1 MARSRCRGEAGQI
14 TAMLVIFSICLL
26 IAVAA
31 VTDISASYLRRQ
43 DATSLAD
50 GAALAATDAAAAGGV
65 YAGEDVEFVTLDE
78 SAAASAV
85 DAYLREVGAYDDY
98 PGLRV
103 DVVVVGHTV
112 EVTMTMP
119 YDLPVTMP
127 GVDATTTIH
136 SRAAAQLP
144 IY

>member
-1 MARSRCRGEAGQI
+1 MATARRRGEAGQI

-43 DATSLAD
+43 AATSLAD

-65 YAGEDVEFVTLDE
+65 YTGEDIEFVTIDE
-78 SAAASAV
+78 ASAAAAV
-85 DAYLREVGAYDDY
+85 DEYLRNVGAYDDY

-103 DVVVVGHTV
+103 DVAVVGHTV

-119 YDLPVTMP
+119 DDLPVTMP